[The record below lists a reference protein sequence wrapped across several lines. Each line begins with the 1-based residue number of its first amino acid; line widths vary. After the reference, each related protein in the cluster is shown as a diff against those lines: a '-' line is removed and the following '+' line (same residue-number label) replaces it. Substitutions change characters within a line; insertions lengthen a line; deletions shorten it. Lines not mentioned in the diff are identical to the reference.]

1 MSSVPTTPVIRHL
14 AHAWPALVAA
24 LVAVLI
30 GRFVPT
36 VSPLLWAMVLG
47 IAVANSPLMP
57 EQGLKGPQKAAKTL
71 LRLGIVALGA
81 LLSWSALAAL
91 GLTGLLV
98 IVVTVV
104 AVFTLTCV
112 IGDRLGLPRGLVTL
126 TAAGFS
132 ICGAAAIAAVEGSI
146 RRRDEDVALALAMV
160 TIFGTLMT
168 FVVPWLGGALGL
180 GAEDVGIWVGA
191 SIHEVAQVVVAAS
204 LVGGA
209 AGVAL
214 TAATTI
220 KLGRVALL
228 VLAYLGAL
236 RRENVRSGA
245 GLRTSGRQGA
255 RSAVRLRDFV
265 PWFLI
270 GFVLM
275 ALARS
280 VGLLP
285 EAALDPITSLGG
297 FLLAAGMFGLG
308 LDIRVRRLFPLP
320 PAVLGLSA
328 ASTGIALVVPLL
340 LLLLL

>member
-1 MSSVPTTPVIRHL
+1 MIRL
-14 AHAWPALVAA
+14 LGHAWPALVAA
-24 LVAVLI
+24 LVSVLV

-36 VSPLLWAMVLG
+36 VSPLLWSMVLG

-57 EQGLKGPQKAAKTL
+57 EHGLKGPQKAAKTL

-98 IVVTVV
+98 IVVTVLS
-104 AVFTLTCV
+104 VFTLTCV
-112 IGDRLGLPRGLVTL
+112 IGDRLGLPRGLVTM

-160 TIFGTLMT
+160 TIFGTVMT

-236 RRENVRSGA
+236 RRESSRSEGSA
-245 GLRTSGRQGA
+245 REGSPRGD

-265 PWFLI
+265 PWFLV

-285 EAALDPITSLGG
+285 EAALDPITSLGT

>member
-1 MSSVPTTPVIRHL
+1 MSSVQAMPRLRRL
-14 AHAWPALVAA
+14 AQQAWPPLVAA
-24 LVAVLI
+24 VVAVLV
-30 GRFVPT
+30 GRLVPT
-36 VSPLLWAMVLG
+36 VSPLLWSMALG
-47 IAVANSPLMP
+47 ILVANSPLMP
-57 EQGLKGPQKAAKTL
+57 EQGLKGPQRAAKTL
-71 LRLGIVALGA
+71 LRLGIVAMGA

-98 IVVTVV
+98 IVATVV
-104 AVFTLTCV
+104 LVFTLTCV

-160 TIFGTLMT
+160 TIFGTVMT
-168 FVVPWLGGALGL
+168 FVVPALGAALGL
-180 GAEDVGIWVGA
+180 GPEDVGIWVGA

-204 LVGGA
+204 LVATSAGA
-209 AGVAL
+209 AGAAL

-236 RRENVRSGA
+236 RREG
-245 GLRTSGRQGA
+245 GGRGGH

-265 PWFLI
+265 PWFLV
-270 GFVLM
+270 GFALM

-285 EAALDPITSLGG
+285 EAALDPVTSLGT

-308 LDIRVRRLFPLP
+308 LDIRVSRLLPLP

-328 ASTGIALVVPLL
+328 ASTGIALVVPLVL
-340 LLLLL
+340 LTVL